1 MHDHGGGD
9 LMPGPVRA
17 TARLKSPGRK
27 AETLVDHIHAV
38 FAREPDARTYRF
50 LEDGEGEPLSLTN
63 AELDRWIRAIAVA
76 LRDRVPAGER
86 ALIICPPGLDYVA
99 AFFACLYAGVIAV
112 PVYPPNPALLKRTL
126 PRLLGVIE
134 DARPAIVL
142 APAFITALAGQF
154 AEYAPALAGLSWLA
168 VDTIDRAAADGWQPP
183 AAGGYDTAF
192 LQYTSGSTGQPKG
205 VMVGHANLMHNLAS
219 TQRLF
224 VGNDS
229 RTHSVIWL
237 PPYHDMGL
245 IGGLLQPAYGA
256 VPVTFMSPLAFLK
269 RPSRWLRA
277 ITDCRATHSGAP
289 NFAYELCVSK
299 ISDEE
304 REGLDLSS
312 WKLAFT
318 GAEPVRADTLER
330 FSRKFEPCGYEEL
343 FFNAARLDQSI
354 ALATEDYVALAQ
366 PRIEPISD
374 LPASLTPSR
383 P

>member
-1 MHDHGGGD
+1 
-9 LMPGPVRA
+9 
-17 TARLKSPGRK
+17 
-27 AETLVDHIHAV
+27 
-38 FAREPDARTYRF
+38 
-50 LEDGEGEPLSLTN
+50 
-63 AELDRWIRAIAVA
+63 
-76 LRDRVPAGER
+76 
-86 ALIICPPGLDYVA
+86 
-99 AFFACLYAGVIAV
+99 
-112 PVYPPNPALLKRTL
+112 
-126 PRLLGVIE
+126 
-134 DARPAIVL
+134 
-142 APAFITALAGQF
+142 
-154 AEYAPALAGLSWLA
+154 
-168 VDTIDRAAADGWQPP
+168 
-183 AAGGYDTAF
+183 
-192 LQYTSGSTGQPKG
+192 
-205 VMVGHANLMHNLAS
+205 MVGHANLMHNLAS

-277 ITDCRATHSGAP
+277 ITDCGATHSGAP

-330 FSRKFEPCGYEEL
+330 FSRKFEPCGFRRKAFYPCYGLAEATLIVSGGKRLSGPVTRRVQAKALET
-343 FFNAARLDQSI
+343 NKVAYATGNGARIAVGCGKSIPGQRIVIVNPDDRTRAPVGQVGEIWVSGLD
-354 ALATEDYVALAQ
+354 L
-366 PRIEPISD
+366 
-374 LPASLTPSR
+374 SR
-383 P
+383 V